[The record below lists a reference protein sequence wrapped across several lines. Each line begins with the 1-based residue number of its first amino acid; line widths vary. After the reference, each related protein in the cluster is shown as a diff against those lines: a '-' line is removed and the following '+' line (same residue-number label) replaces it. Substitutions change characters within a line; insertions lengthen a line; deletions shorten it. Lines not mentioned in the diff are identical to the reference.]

1 MAMINCV
8 ECSTEVSDTALKCPS
23 CGFQLNKAQRSL
35 FGKIIKWSFIIF
47 NIIMLMWAIGGGGA
61 VSDQMDASAGDAA
74 AEVGTAIGGALGM
87 GMIFVLW
94 VIGDIIL
101 GMFVLFTRPKS

>member
-1 MAMINCV
+1 MISCP
-8 ECSTEVSDTALKCPS
+8 ECAKEVSETAIKCPS
-23 CGFQLNKAQRSL
+23 CGFKINEPKRSF

-47 NIIMLMWAIGGGGA
+47 NLIMIAWAFAGGGA
-61 VSDQMDASAGDAA
+61 VSDQMAASSGDSA

-94 VIGDIIL
+94 AVGDIIL
-101 GMFVLFTRPKS
+101 GIFMLFTRPKS